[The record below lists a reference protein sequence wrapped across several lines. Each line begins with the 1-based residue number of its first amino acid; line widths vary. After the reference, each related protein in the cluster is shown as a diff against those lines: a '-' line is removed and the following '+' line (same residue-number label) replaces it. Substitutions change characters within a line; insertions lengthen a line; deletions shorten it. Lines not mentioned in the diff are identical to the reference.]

1 MAEKSYFF
9 NDVNDDRVYL
19 AEDFAMF
26 FSTLIANGVF
36 PNPSTNLQVLVNEE
50 IPMDITIKPGK
61 AWING
66 YLYWNPDNLVKNLE
80 PAYTNPRIDRV
91 VIRWVSN
98 SREIKAYVLTG
109 IPGAVPVAPEL
120 TRNSDV
126 WELAIADI
134 WVGANVTTI
143 TQANITDTRLSNG
156 LCGIVHALVQQ
167 VDVTTIFNQYQAW
180 YLETVNDATTDIAT
194 MLSAFQSSFNAW
206 FTSIQDILDENTA
219 GNLLNM
225 INDMIN
231 RMTTAETAITA
242 AETAIMLKV
251 DKSDYVKSPGY
262 ATSTGSANTYI
273 VTLDPA
279 PTAYIDGMGV
289 VVKINV
295 QNTGASTINVNGL
308 GAKSILDGK
317 GNAMTSGKLKAG
329 TPYTL
334 RYNGTNFILQGE
346 GASGNATAS
355 DLLSGKTASTDA
367 GDIIGSLSISK
378 LIKPT
383 VSSIDYAIVNDAITE
398 TTISYYD
405 TCAGDHN
412 DNVLLA
418 SQSYNII
425 RVYLPTGAL
434 NASIAF
440 PLNIDFTSGVKL
452 WTHFTL
458 NGKAV
463 LCLIA
468 KEYSSALYHLWI
480 KDITVSY
487 SGVWIDVYSGLSDM
501 FPLEQGDKDN
511 LIISIGS
518 STGKTV
524 VFKWFSALSGAYI
537 KTLTLNY
544 PANVTSDYV
553 TSYTNC
559 FSSELQQFN
568 LTFYASSRY
577 NYTYDVN
584 GNLLTGPTTAD
595 DKYYNAYVTNVNE
608 IITANSYAWYVL
620 DWGGALKR
628 SCSIN
633 PRYASKFVAN
643 PSGDLIGVSKYDYEL
658 SNRVLGKDGKLY
670 SSGWRS
676 MPMVSPNF
684 VGRMARSKN
693 GRIYLCVAT
702 SGIYKGYLAN
712 RILTFPNKTG
722 IKRIVSTDGL
732 AIELKEVDY
741 WSSSWSR
748 YESGSQYNLTTN
760 TKIKEDFAQTY
771 ILE

>member
-1 MAEKSYFF
+1 MAEQSGIFPSVNGDRRYFTSF
-9 NDVNDDRVYL
+9 FAAYF
-19 AEDFAMF
+19 ADFI
-26 FSTLIANGVF
+26 SNGIY
-36 PNPSTNLQVLVNEE
+36 PNPSTQCQVLANNDMTV
-50 IPMDITIKPGK
+50 TLKPGN
-61 AWING
+61 AYING
-66 YLYWNPDNLVKNLE
+66 YKYINDSDKSLSIETADGVLK
-80 PAYTNPRIDRV
+80 RIDRIV
-91 VIRWVSN
+91 LRYTTLN
-98 SREIKAYVLTG
+98 REIKSYVKKGTF
-109 IPGAVPVAPEL
+109 ASTPVAPSL
-120 TRNSDV
+120 QRDADM
-126 WELAIADI
+126 WELGVADI
-134 WVGANVTTI
+134 FVNNGAISI
-143 TQANITDTRLSNG
+143 TQSNITDLRLNNTY
-156 LCGIVHALVQQ
+156 CGIVHGVINQ
-167 VDVTTIFNQYQAW
+167 VDTTTIFNQFQAW

-206 FTSIQDILDENTA
+206 FANLQDILDENTA
-219 GNLLNM
+219 GNLLNK
-225 INDMIN
+225 INDLIL
-231 RMTTAETAITA
+231 RMTEAET
-242 AETAIMLKV
+242 EIMLKV

-273 VTLDPA
+273 VTLDPS
-279 PTAYIDGMGV
+279 PTAYIDGMGI
-289 VVKINV
+289 VVKINI
-295 QNTGASTINVNGL
+295 QNTGASTINANGL
-308 GAKSILDGK
+308 GAKSILDSK
-317 GNAMTSGKLKAG
+317 GNAMTAGKLKAN
-329 TPYTL
+329 TPYTM
-334 RYNGTNFILQGE
+334 RYNGVNFILQGE

-383 VSSIDYAIVNDAITE
+383 VSSIDYAIVNDVITE

-452 WTHFTL
+452 WTHYTL

-501 FPLEQGDKDN
+501 FPLEQGEKDN
-511 LIISIGS
+511 LIISIGN
-518 STGKTV
+518 STEKTV
-524 VFKWFSALSGAYI
+524 VFKWFSALSGAHI
-537 KTLTLNY
+537 KTLTINY
-544 PANVTSDYV
+544 PANATSDYV
-553 TSYTNC
+553 SSYTNC

-568 LTFYASSRY
+568 LTFYTSSRY
-577 NYTYDVN
+577 NYTYDAN

-741 WSSSWSR
+741 WSGSWSR